1 MVGYVRCGL
10 RTDQELGLSPGI
22 NNEKRFILVL
32 DIFGKVQLL
41 REDKTE
47 IAKSSCLESG

>member
-1 MVGYVRCGL
+1 MVGYIRCGL
-10 RTDQELGLSPGI
+10 RTDQELGTGI
-22 NNEKRFILVL
+22 DNEKKFILVL